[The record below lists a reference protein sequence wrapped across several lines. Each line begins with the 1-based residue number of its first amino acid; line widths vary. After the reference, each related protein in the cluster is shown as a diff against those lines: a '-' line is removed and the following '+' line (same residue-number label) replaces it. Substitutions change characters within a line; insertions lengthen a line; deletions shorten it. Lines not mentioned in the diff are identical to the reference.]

1 MEIHAWNLLQ
11 PIVQLYERSLTHGPG
26 SATVVCRRK
35 PVPTRREGTGG
46 GIASLSRSSRP
57 TRRLGLAGLLFA
69 VALVAA
75 APAAGQTEST
85 TTTVPGAPEGAPP
98 APTTSATILPGGKAS
113 IPAGAPYS
121 VVRAIQAANRIHRR
135 TYIWGGGH
143 RSFKAKGYDCS
154 GAVSYV
160 LHAAGVLSSPLVSGQ
175 LASWGIPGPGAWI
188 TVFANR
194 THTYMYLAGLRYDTS
209 PLGESV
215 NQGRGP
221 RWRYTLRT
229 GTGFAVRH
237 YAGL

>member
-1 MEIHAWNLLQ
+1 M
-11 PIVQLYERSLTHGPG
+11 
-26 SATVVCRRK
+26 
-35 PVPTRREGTGG
+35 
-46 GIASLSRSSRP
+46 LSRSSRSAH
-57 TRRLGLAGLLFA
+57 RISLAGLLLIA
-69 VALVAA
+69 LIALVAA
-75 APAAGQTEST
+75 VPAAGQTEST
-85 TTTVPGAPEGAPP
+85 TTVPGAPVGSSGI
-98 APTTSATILPGGKAS
+98 APTATILPGGKAS
-113 IPAGAPYS
+113 IPAGAPYQ

-143 RSFKAKGYDCS
+143 RAFKAKGYDCS

-175 LASWGIPGPGAWI
+175 LASWGMPGPGSWI
-188 TVFANR
+188 TVFANK
-194 THTYMYLAGLRYDTS
+194 THTYMYVAGLRYDTS

-215 NQGRGP
+215 DQGRGP

>member
-1 MEIHAWNLLQ
+1 M
-11 PIVQLYERSLTHGPG
+11 
-26 SATVVCRRK
+26 
-35 PVPTRREGTGG
+35 
-46 GIASLSRSSRP
+46 LSRSHDAW
-57 TRRLGLAGLLFA
+57 RRLGLAGLVLA
-69 VALVAA
+69 AALIAT
-75 APAAGQTEST
+75 APAAGQSTGT
-85 TTTVPGAPEGAPP
+85 TTTTGEPGAPVGSSPP
-98 APTTSATILPGGKAS
+98 PTTATILPSGKAN
-113 IPAGAPYS
+113 IPANAPYS
-121 VVRAIQAANRIHRR
+121 VVRAIQAANRIHKR

-175 LASWGIPGPGAWI
+175 LAHWGVPGPGTWI

-194 THTYMYLAGLRYDTS
+194 THTYMYIAGLRYDTS
-209 PLGESV
+209 PLGESL

-229 GTGFAVRH
+229 GAGFAVRH